1 MPCSKQIKTIL
12 NEFSGRL
19 VEVSD
24 TARLDAQMLVGHVL
38 EKPRTWVLAH
48 PEASVSHKELMRM
61 ERLAHRLETGE
72 PLPYVLG
79 RWEFYGFELIV
90 TPDTLIPRP
99 ETELLIEY
107 ALSWLEKNPAH
118 RFAADVGTGSGCI
131 TVALAAHVHDIN
143 FISSDISFAALKIA
157 RQNLGNHK
165 VEKQVDLVQADLL
178 APFQKP
184 LDLICAN
191 LPYIPT
197 QTLKTLKIYG
207 REPSLALD
215 GGSQGL
221 DLIQKL
227 LLQSQDRLSRGG
239 LLLMEIEASQGKAVL
254 SLAQRAFRG
263 SQVQIKSDLAGR
275 DRLIAIQKGA

>member
-48 PEASVSHKELMRM
+48 PEASVSHKEQMRM

-79 RWEFYGFELIV
+79 RWEFYGFEVIV

-99 ETELLIEY
+99 ETEILIEY

-157 RQNLGNHK
+157 RLNLGNHK

-178 APFQKP
+178 APFQKTF
-184 LDLICAN
+184 DLICAN

-197 QTLKTLKIYG
+197 QTLNTLKIYG

-254 SLAQRAFRG
+254 SLAQKTFQG

>member
-24 TARLDAQMLVGHVL
+24 TARLDAQMLVSHVL

-48 PEASVSHKELMRM
+48 PEASVSHKEQMRM

-157 RQNLGNHK
+157 RLNLGNHK

-184 LDLICAN
+184 FDLICAN

-197 QTLKTLKIYG
+197 QTLKTLRIYG

-227 LLQSQDRLSRGG
+227 LLQSQDRLSIGG

-254 SLAQRAFRG
+254 SLAQKTFQG

>member
-12 NEFSGRL
+12 NEFSDRL

-48 PEASVSHKELMRM
+48 PEASVSHKEQIRM

-131 TVALAAHVHDIN
+131 TVAIAAHVHNIN
-143 FISSDISFAALKIA
+143 FISSDISFAALEIA
-157 RQNLGNHK
+157 RQNLRNHDLEK
-165 VEKQVDLVQADLL
+165 RVELLQADLL
-178 APFQKP
+178 GPIQKP
-184 LDLICAN
+184 FDLICAN

-197 QTLKTLKIYG
+197 GTLKTLRIYG
-207 REPSLALD
+207 REPTHALD

-221 DLIQKL
+221 DLIQRL
-227 LLQSQDRLSRGG
+227 LQQSQDRLTEGG
-239 LLLMEIEASQGKAVL
+239 LLLMEIEASQGKAAL
-254 SLAQRAFRG
+254 KLAQKTLG
-263 SQVQIKSDLAGR
+263 GIQMEIKSDLAGR
-275 DRLIAIQKGA
+275 DRLIAIQKSA

>member
-48 PEASVSHKELMRM
+48 PEASVSHKERMRM
-61 ERLAHRLETGE
+61 ERLAHRVETGE

-254 SLAQRAFRG
+254 SLAQKAFRG